1 MSAFLIGRMTITNP
15 EAYGRY
21 RQRTPAIIAQYGGRF
36 VSRGG
41 TKLVLEGP
49 ADARRVVV
57 VEFPSL
63 QQAQAFYNSPE
74 YQAAIA
80 LRSGAAD
87 GMELIL
93 VEGFEDASVMAA
105 DPPGAA
111 PVPAAVQAA
120 SS

>member
-1 MSAFLIGRMTITNP
+1 MSAFLIGRMTITDP

-21 RQRTPAIIAQYGGRF
+21 RQRTPAIIAKYGGRF

-49 ADARRVVV
+49 SDTRRVVV

-63 QQAQAFYNSPE
+63 QHARDFYHSQE
-74 YQAAIA
+74 YQDAIR
-80 LRSGAAD
+80 LRTGAAD

-93 VEGFEDASVMAA
+93 VEGFEDA
-105 DPPGAA
+105 
-111 PVPAAVQAA
+111 AVNGHAA
-120 SS
+120 S